1 MIKLS
6 RREFK
11 QRRQALLRQLGCDN
25 MLIIPTSHEVTRN
38 RDAEFRFRPHS
49 DFHYLSGF
57 AEPEAVAVFLP
68 KRKEGEYVLFCRER
82 DPLMETWHGRR
93 AGLDGAKNN
102 FDAQQVFPIS
112 KLDEIMPELMADRSA
127 VYYPIGEDGDFDTA
141 VIGWLGTVRQKA
153 RKGVGAPNALI
164 SSDELIHEMRLFKS
178 PEEVKMMR
186 FAAKVSAEAH
196 TKAMQHCR
204 PGMKEF
210 EVEAEI
216 LAHFRRNGC
225 EVAYNSIVGCG
236 HNSCILHYTENNMH
250 LNDGELLL
258 IDAGAEYHYYAAD
271 ITRTF
276 PVNGKF
282 SKEQAALYELVLKAQ
297 KAAIRAV
304 KPGNHWHQPHN
315 VAVRVLTQGL
325 VELGLLKGD
334 VKQLIKD
341 EAYRRFYMH
350 GTGHWLGMDVHDVG
364 NYKLNGKW
372 RPLEAGMVLT
382 VEPGLYIEPG
392 CKGVAKKWHGIGIRI
407 EDDVLVTEKGNEVLT
422 DGIVKE
428 INDIEALMA
437 G

>member
-11 QRRQALLRQLGCDN
+11 QRRQALLKQLGGDS
-25 MLIIPTSHEVTRN
+25 MVIIPTAHEVTRN

-49 DFHYLSGF
+49 DFHYLTGF

-93 AGLDGAKNN
+93 AGLDGAKAD
-102 FDAQQVFPIS
+102 FDVQQVFPIS
-112 KLDEIMPELMADRSA
+112 KLDEIMPGLMAGRRS
-127 VYYPIGEDGDFDTA
+127 VYYPIGEDGDFDSA
-141 VIGWLGTVRQKA
+141 VIGWLGAVKQKA
-153 RKGVGAPNALI
+153 RKGVAGPKALI

-178 PEEVKMMR
+178 AEEIKLMR

-196 TKAMQHCR
+196 TKAMQHCQ

-216 LAHFRRNGC
+216 LGHFRRHGC
-225 EVAYNSIVGCG
+225 EIAYNSIVGCG

-250 LNDGELLL
+250 VNDGELLL

-304 KPGNHWHQPHN
+304 KPGNHWYKPHDA
-315 VAVRVLTQGL
+315 AVRTLTKGL

-364 NYKLNGKW
+364 DYKLNGKW
-372 RPLEAGMVLT
+372 RPLEPGMVLT

-407 EDDVLVTEKGNEVLT
+407 EDDVLVTATGNEVLT
-422 DGIVKE
+422 DGVVKE